1 MSFTVLSYNAT
12 VLLIQPNP
20 TQPITCAGKCDP
32 TQPNPTHGWTQPM
45 SISERDRLIVCMSAS
60 IAPKL
65 LVQSTK
71 ILCAVTYGGFS
82 LCTSGFVDDVMFAH
96 YSQEYATRERH
107 ILKLT
112 HQGASPERG
121 RSLLCAI
128 ALLQTAS
135 CAVTAVGLRR
145 TTKNKTFGDNSY
157 VSSSPSP
164 SSVNIKGNIRGISL
178 SLVHRNA
185 IVFTTSL
192 LISNLRGT

>member
-1 MSFTVLSYNAT
+1 MCWKMR
-12 VLLIQPNP
+12 PNP
-20 TQPITCAGKCDP
+20 TQPNPWMDP
-32 TQPNPTHGWTQPM
+32 THVHLWAWPSHCLYVRKH
-45 SISERDRLIVCMSAS
+45 SSETTRPVH
-60 IAPKL
+60 
-65 LVQSTK
+65 QNT
-71 ILCAVTYGGFS
+71 LCCYLWRF
-82 LCTSGFVDDVMFAH
+82 LGFVDDVMFAH